1 MRRIQEEWDEKD
13 EKDTRG
19 LGMRKMRRTRAER
32 RMIRIY
38 EAMRRSINI
47 EKYKVDDKEE

>member
-38 EAMRRSINI
+38 KTMRRSINI
-47 EKYKVDDKEE
+47 GKEKVDDKEE

>member
-1 MRRIQEEWDEKD
+1 MRKMRRIQ
-13 EKDTRG
+13 RGG

-38 EAMRRSINI
+38 ETLRRSINI
-47 EKYKVDDKEE
+47 GKDKVDD